1 MPALLPFTFCQG
13 TAWLFS
19 HPRLVLLFGLLSTL
33 VLSAEA
39 APLLFDLEAFTSGVS
54 SPADLSRFNTS
65 NVLTP
70 GVYRV
75 DVILNGQSLGRR
87 PITFV
92 NLDKQD
98 AAQPCVS
105 AQQLAELGVVLR
117 NFEAGAEEDCLSLIH
132 I

>member
-98 AAQPCVS
+98 AAQP
-105 AQQLAELGVVLR
+105 
-117 NFEAGAEEDCLSLIH
+117 LSLIH